1 MDSTYSVTEAQ
12 ARLPAL
18 VRHAETEL
26 VAITRRD
33 KTVAYLHSASRMEA
47 IAETLEIM
55 ADPKAMSAIRKA
67 ESGAGK
73 YHPLGVLDEP
83 DEN

>member
-18 VRHAETEL
+18 VKHAENNL

-33 KTVAYLHSASRMEA
+33 KTVAYLLSASRMEA

-55 ADPKAMSAIRKA
+55 ADARAMTAIRKA
-67 ESGAGK
+67 EAGGGR
-73 YHPLGVLDEP
+73 YYPLRALDGPE
-83 DEN
+83 